1 MPVLWFQPLSTASN
15 RADLTGLWAGEIS
28 SKQALLLSQQGA
40 PFSLEHAEKGGS
52 LKPSHS
58 SFVCMSYL
66 SKRAEV
72 KDEGTSR
79 LCSMMSELCMS
90 QKRIHPSLLLR
101 IVICLQ
107 HIQVMAG

>member
-1 MPVLWFQPLSTASN
+1 MVLAS
-15 RADLTGLWAGEIS
+15 LH
-28 SKQALLLSQQGA
+28 SQQQSGSHGA
-40 PFSLEHAEKGGS
+40 VGRRNSKKASLTPFSAGGAIQLRTCKRSTEGS

-58 SFVCMSYL
+58 SFVCMSCL
-66 SKRAEV
+66 SNRAEV
-72 KDEGTSR
+72 KDEGTSG
-79 LCSMMSELCMS
+79 LCSLMLELCMS